1 MVKDRV
7 TKKSRG
13 FGFITFSSEDGV
25 TNALKKNG
33 TVQVVFKADS

>member
-25 TNALKKNG
+25 TNALKNG
-33 TVQVVFKADS
+33 TVQVVFKTDS